1 MQPALRLAALLWA
14 TLACAGTSFAH
25 DKDKPPAGAPPYT
38 VTPVMQQA
46 LSDPAL
52 KDYELLAVTLD
63 IVPGGTDATPHR
75 HDADLFVYVLEG
87 SVEVE
92 LEGRG
97 KSVHRRGEMFHEPR
111 NALHSLL
118 RNVDPKAPARVLA
131 VFVIGKG
138 RQFYVPA
145 GN

>member
-1 MQPALRLAALLWA
+1 MKPLICLAA
-14 TLACAGTSFAH
+14 TLSLALAWPVAASAH
-25 DKDKPPAGAPPYT
+25 DASPAPAAAPPYT
-38 VTPVMQQA
+38 VTPVIQQA

-52 KDYELLAVTLD
+52 KNYELLAVTLD
-63 IVPGGTDATPHR
+63 IVPGGTDAAPHR
-75 HDADLFVYVLEG
+75 HYADLFVYVLEG

-97 KSVHRRGEMFHEPR
+97 KSVHRRDEMFPEPR